1 MIFTG
6 CGCYSV
12 NMASVTTATSEWI
25 QFFKDAGIPAG
36 LAVNYAVSFVDNRIQ
51 KNMLM
56 DLSKEIMMDLGI
68 TVIGDIIAILKHA
81 KQVYR
86 QDMCKMAT
94 QAITSGQSNIK
105 TELRRTAH
113 TPATRM
119 IANALSCDSPPST
132 PAHRPDNRLSVTVS
146 NKQAKG
152 GKAVLCR
159 PADEGS
165 GLPVK
170 RRRVTAEME
179 GKYIINMPKG
189 TTARTARILAQQAK
203 KGNKRMSVFERL
215 GAESKADT
223 TTGVSKATGVFSRL
237 GQADEAEEEEE
248 EEEEEE
254 AATGKEDVE
263 GVEEDED
270 SDGEGSVLQYAGVLK
285 QLPPSLKKEPVA
297 PKLAPTTLRRLGAKF
312 KLPPID
318 SPTSSVVP
326 ELLPSAKLSVLQRL
340 GKPPAAPLP
349 ADTQDSRVTSTRS
362 KARPRPA
369 LASPK
374 VSSSTAVGGGES
386 FGAQMDVGSVSVFKR
401 LGCEHVLEIK
411 TQPGQ
416 PEPICGILGLILGS
430 KQDTSAPSFSASVR
444 FAAQGFR
451 KAWWKMIGWSIQHK
465 ANARH
470 LVLLMK
476 SNRVKD

>member
-1 MIFTG
+1 MR
-6 CGCYSV
+6 S
-12 NMASVTTATSEWI
+12 ATSEWI

-94 QAITSGQSNIK
+94 QAITSGQSSVQ
-105 TELRRTAH
+105 TELRRTAN

-119 IANALSCDSPPST
+119 IANALSHDSPPST
-132 PAHRPDNRLSVTVS
+132 PAHHPDNRAISVTVS
-146 NKQAKG
+146 NKQAKS
-152 GKAVLCR
+152 GKAVLSR
-159 PADEGS
+159 PADEGN

-223 TTGVSKATGVFSRL
+223 TTGSSKATGVFSRL
-237 GQADEAEEEEE
+237 GRADGAEEEQGTAGRVDGDGAEEEED
-248 EEEEEE
+248 
-254 AATGKEDVE
+254 GR
-263 GVEEDED
+263 
-270 SDGEGSVLQYAGVLK
+270 DGEGSVLQYAGVLK
-285 QLPPSLKKEPVA
+285 RLPPSQKKEPVA
-297 PKLAPTTLRRLGAKF
+297 PRLAPTTLRRLGGKF
-312 KLPPID
+312 KLPPTD
-318 SPTSSVVP
+318 SPSSSSSP
-326 ELLPSAKLSVLQRL
+326 DGLPPAKLSVLQRL
-340 GKPPAAPLP
+340 GKPPASPP
-349 ADTQDSRVTSTRS
+349 PTDTQDSRVTSTRN
-362 KARPRPA
+362 KARPGLA

-374 VSSSTAVGGGES
+374 VSSSTRAGGGES
-386 FGAQMDVGSVSVFKR
+386 FGAQMDVGSVNVFKR
-401 LGCEHVLEIK
+401 LG
-411 TQPGQ
+411 
-416 PEPICGILGLILGS
+416 S
-430 KQDTSAPSFSASVR
+430 KRT
-444 FAAQGFR
+444 
-451 KAWWKMIGWSIQHK
+451 
-465 ANARH
+465 
-470 LVLLMK
+470 
-476 SNRVKD
+476 